1 MCAPSWGRRGLR
13 WGARSGGRMSRGQQD
28 REDVRPLFPMRK
40 GWSASPGRAGRGGC
54 CPALCWS
61 VSASSW
67 GGCRGSRLS
76 GFANSY
82 GVNAPGEADFLLQP
96 AGRERRVRTREQAP
110 AHPGLA
116 RLSVLCPRTGQPV
129 AAGVTAPCTPAAG
142 VPAPRGCSSQQGL
155 LLPPLPVP
163 QGRPLP
169 WKARRGVAG
178 AAEGLWV
185 SLKQLHLH
193 EL

>member
-1 MCAPSWGRRGLR
+1 MCAFLLPSWGRRGLR
-13 WGARSGGRMSRGQQD
+13 WGARSRGRISRGRQD

-54 CPALCWS
+54 CPASCWS

-110 AHPGLA
+110 AHPGPA
-116 RLSVLCPRTGQPV
+116 RLSVLCPRTGQS
-129 AAGVTAPCTPAAG
+129 AGRGCHSTPRPGRRGPRAQGLQLSAGPPPSTPPCTPGPPSALESS
-142 VPAPRGCSSQQGL
+142 PRG
-155 LLPPLPVP
+155 
-163 QGRPLP
+163 
-169 WKARRGVAG
+169 RRCR
-178 AAEGLWV
+178 
-185 SLKQLHLH
+185 
-193 EL
+193 